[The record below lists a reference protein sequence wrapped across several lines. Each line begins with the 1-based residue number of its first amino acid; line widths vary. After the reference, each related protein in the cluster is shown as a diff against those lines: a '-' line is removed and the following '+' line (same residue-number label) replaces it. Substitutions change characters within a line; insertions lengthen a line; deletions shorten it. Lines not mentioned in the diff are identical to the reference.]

1 MLEERLQKG
10 VDYANSEF
18 HRLEVG
24 TVQKEVV
31 IGVIDSVDREN
42 RRLEK
47 EIGVIRGEEE
57 VVRIKQLEAAAPL
70 EEEFLQTKTIGLQEV
85 RKNLQAWVPSM
96 IAEVAE
102 LREKAITEVTREQA
116 EEEMKRARD
125 RGILTELIPGKAVF
139 TRKAGTGKYKTRA
152 VACGNLMTER
162 PSEDLYASGVDSTQ
176 VRSLIRVGALR
187 RWEAMVLDI
196 KTAFLNAP
204 TSEQELIFVIPPR
217 VLVDAGVVEEGRV
230 WKVRS
235 ALYGL
240 VTAPRDWSNF
250 RDSTLPELKEEV
262 EIDGK
267 KETLVLRP
275 LGDANLWKV
284 EELGSSEVVGYMAV
298 YIDDIM
304 VVASKP
310 VTDAVAK
317 MVRSQWSTSVP
328 EYASSESMRFLG
340 MELEKVKDGFVLHQ
354 RSYIQELLGR
364 HGVEKGCSY
373 VRNPEEESWDPPT
386 PKRVKEAQGLT
397 GELLWLS
404 GKTRPDIC
412 VAVQKM
418 AQSCLKNPCY
428 AVKLGFAILAYLH
441 ETKDV
446 GLVYKELREVD
457 PEPELHRKRPRHAGT
472 VEALVDASFAVE
484 DGHSMTGIIILQG
497 GAAVHW
503 ETRKQSLIALSTA
516 ESD

>member
-1 MLEERLQKG
+1 
-10 VDYANSEF
+10 
-18 HRLEVG
+18 
-24 TVQKEVV
+24 
-31 IGVIDSVDREN
+31 
-42 RRLEK
+42 
-47 EIGVIRGEEE
+47 
-57 VVRIKQLEAAAPL
+57 
-70 EEEFLQTKTIGLQEV
+70 
-85 RKNLQAWVPSM
+85 
-96 IAEVAE
+96 
-102 LREKAITEVTREQA
+102 
-116 EEEMKRARD
+116 
-125 RGILTELIPGKAVF
+125 
-139 TRKAGTGKYKTRA
+139 
-152 VACGNLMTER
+152 MTER

-262 EIDGK
+262 EIDGR

-284 EELGSSEVVGYMAV
+284 EKLGSSEVVGYMAV
-298 YIDDIM
+298 YVDDIM

-310 VTDAVAK
+310 VTEAVAK
-317 MVRSQWSTSVP
+317 MVKSQWSTSEP

-472 VEALVDASFAVE
+472 VEVLVDASFAVE
-484 DGHSMTGIIILQG
+484 DSHSMTGIIILQG
-497 GAAVHW
+497 GAPVHW